1 MSDRPDPEAERAGR
15 DLRGTNATPSEA
27 PGPERPVSA
36 ATVSGMVARAARER
50 SEGERDIAERAVI
63 SAGSQEAA
71 DTGAAVLAS
80 GGNAV
85 DAAIAASAVQCV
97 RELPWCGLGGD
108 AFALVS
114 GPDGELEALNGA
126 GAVPT
131 ALATA
136 SISGDTLPRF
146 GPLSISVP
154 GLVDAWWRLWERHG
168 SRPFAA
174 LIEPAAELADVGFT
188 LDDAFA
194 RAMDRIRGAV
204 GPDDPLVAEFCEGN
218 GSAAGDRF
226 RLPALARTLREIGA
240 GGPSVFYRGRL
251 ASRLAATVHR
261 LGGLLTAED
270 LAAHSCDFEPP
281 ITVRYG
287 SADVSVTP
295 PVSMGWVLL
304 QQLLLYERLDGRL
317 IDGEADRI
325 DLMVRCKHA
334 AFSDLAA
341 RSSWQKASDVTAVLS
356 EDSLDRW
363 CSIIDDQ
370 RRSVLE
376 PVGAP
381 IAETAAGGTDTTC
394 LSVADGRGLM
404 VTFIHSLF
412 NEFGS
417 RVVVPGTGI
426 VLNDRLA
433 KQPARVAQN
442 GGPDRPHRPLHTLVG
457 YHVADRGRRLVG
469 ATPGGRGQ
477 VQTNFQVLRAIID
490 EGADPQAAVNGPR
503 WLSGAPRLP
512 DADDLLFLEP
522 GLPSWLGSEL
532 ARRGHS
538 VAAAGAASDN
548 DLFGSCTI
556 AGAGPRDSAT
566 FGAADH
572 RRGATLASVTMRDAD
587 HAAGTNETEAT

>member
-1 MSDRPDPEAERAGR
+1 MSD
-15 DLRGTNATPSEA
+15 GTA
-27 PGPERPVSA
+27 P
-36 ATVSGMVARAARER
+36 T
-50 SEGERDIAERAVI
+50 RAVI
-63 SAGSQEAA
+63 SAGSREAA

-108 AFALVS
+108 GFAMVS
-114 GPDGELEALNGA
+114 GPEGGPEALNGA
-126 GAVPT
+126 GAVPD
-131 ALATA
+131 ALSTA
-136 SISGDTLPRF
+136 SIPGGTVPRF

-154 GLVDAWWRLWERHG
+154 GLVAAWWRLWERHG
-168 SRPFAA
+168 SRPFAT
-174 LIEPAAELADVGFT
+174 LIEPAAVLAEEGFA

-194 RAMDRIRGAV
+194 RALDRTRTAV
-204 GPDDPLVAEFCEGN
+204 GADDPFVSEFCEHN
-218 GSAAGDRF
+218 GSAAGEGF

-240 GGPSVFYRGRL
+240 VGPSVFYRGRL
-251 ASRLAATVHR
+251 ASLLVATLDR
-261 LGGLLTAED
+261 LGGLLSVGD
-270 LAAHSCDFEPP
+270 LAKHSCDFEAP
-281 ITVRYG
+281 ITVGYG
-287 SADVSVTP
+287 SGEVSVTP

-304 QQLLLYERLDGRL
+304 QQLLLYERLGGRL
-317 IDGEADRI
+317 IDGDADRI

-334 AFSDLAA
+334 AFSDLAGM
-341 RSSWQKASDVTAVLS
+341 SSWQEAADVMPVLS
-356 EDSLDRW
+356 EDSLGRW
-363 CSIIDDQ
+363 CSIIEDQ
-370 RRSVLE
+370 RRSVLA
-376 PVGAP
+376 PAGAP
-381 IAETAAGGTDTTC
+381 AVPAGAAGTDTTC
-394 LSVADGRGLM
+394 LSVVDDRGLM

-433 KQPARVAQN
+433 KQPARLGRN
-442 GGPDRPHRPLHTLVG
+442 GGPDRPGRPLHTLVG
-457 YHVADRGRRLVG
+457 YHVADRGRSLVG

-490 EGADPQAAVNGPR
+490 DGAAPQAAVERPR

-522 GLPSWLGSEL
+522 GFSGDVGSEL
-532 ARRGHS
+532 ARRGHEM
-538 VAAAGAASDN
+538 AGDGAASDS

-556 AGAGPRDSAT
+556 AGSGPQRSEM

-572 RRGATLASVTMRDAD
+572 RRGAVLVSVDRPGHAD
-587 HAAGTNETEAT
+587 RTARGDEREAT

>member
-1 MSDRPDPEAERAGR
+1 MSEPTP
-15 DLRGTNATPSEA
+15 RGNC
-27 PGPERPVSA
+27 G
-36 ATVSGMVARAARER
+36 
-50 SEGERDIAERAVI
+50 AVI
-63 SAGSQEAA
+63 SAGCREAA
-71 DTGAAVLAS
+71 DVGAAVLAS

-114 GPDGELEALNGA
+114 DPAGDLEALNGA

-136 SISGDTLPRF
+136 SIPGGRLPRF

-154 GLVDAWWRLWERHG
+154 GLVDAWRRLWERHG
-168 SRPFAA
+168 SRPLTA
-174 LIEPAAELADVGFT
+174 LIEPAAELADEGFA

-194 RAMDRIRGAV
+194 RALDRVRAAV
-204 GPDDPLVAEFCEGN
+204 GPDDPFVPEFCEGN

-226 RLPALARTLREIGA
+226 RLPALARTLREISA
-240 GGPSVFYRGRL
+240 GGPSAFYTGSL
-251 ASRLAATVHR
+251 ASDLVSTVDR
-261 LGGLLTAED
+261 LGGLLSADD

-334 AFSDLAA
+334 AFSDLAGMP
-341 RSSWQKASDVTAVLS
+341 SWQEASDVTAVLG

-363 CSIIDDQ
+363 YSIIDDQ
-370 RRSVLE
+370 RRSVLA

-381 IAETAAGGTDTTC
+381 TAPAATGGTDTTC

-417 RVVVPGTGI
+417 RVVVPGTGV

-433 KQPARVAQN
+433 KQPAHLGPN
-442 GGPDRPHRPLHTLVG
+442 GGSDRPRRPLHTLVG
-457 YHVADRGRRLVG
+457 YHVDHRGRRLVG

-477 VQTNFQVLRAIID
+477 VQTNFQVLRAVID
-490 EGADPQAAVNGPR
+490 DGADPQAAVDGPR

-522 GLPSWLGSEL
+522 GFPSYLGSEL
-532 ARRGHS
+532 ARRGHP
-538 VAAAGAASDN
+538 VAAGGEASDV

-556 AGAGPRDSAT
+556 AGTGPQGSET

-572 RRGATLASVTMRDAD
+572 RRGAALVTVTRE
-587 HAAGTNETEAT
+587 ETP

>member
-1 MSDRPDPEAERAGR
+1 MSDLPDPVG
-15 DLRGTNATPSEA
+15 
-27 PGPERPVSA
+27 
-36 ATVSGMVARAARER
+36 
-50 SEGERDIAERAVI
+50 AVI
-63 SAGSQEAA
+63 SAGCREAA
-71 DTGAAVLAS
+71 EVGAAVLAS

-114 GPDGELEALNGA
+114 GPEGRLEALNGA

-136 SISGDTLPRF
+136 SIPGGRLPRF

-174 LIEPAAELADVGFT
+174 LIEPAAELADEGFA

-194 RAMDRIRGAV
+194 RALDRVRAAV
-204 GPDDPLVAEFCEGN
+204 GPDDPFVAEFCERN
-218 GSAAGDRF
+218 GSAAGDGF
-226 RLPALARTLREIGA
+226 RLPALARTLREIAA
-240 GGPSVFYRGRL
+240 GGPAAFYTGSL
-251 ASRLAATVHR
+251 ASNLVSTLDR
-261 LGGLLTAED
+261 LGGLLSADD
-270 LAAHSCDFEPP
+270 LAAHSCDFEAP

-287 SADVSVTP
+287 SAEVSVTP

-334 AFSDLAA
+334 AFSDLAGMP
-341 RSSWQKASDVTAVLS
+341 RWQEASDVTAVLG

-370 RRSVLE
+370 RRSVLAT
-376 PVGAP
+376 VGAP
-381 IAETAAGGTDTTC
+381 AAPGAAGGTDTTC
-394 LSVADGRGLM
+394 LSVVDGRGLM

-433 KQPARVAQN
+433 KQPARVDRN
-442 GGPDRPHRPLHTLVG
+442 GGSDRPRRPLHTLVG
-457 YHVADRGRRLVG
+457 YHVAHRGRRLVG

-490 EGADPQAAVNGPR
+490 DGADPQAAVDWPR

-522 GLPSWLGSEL
+522 GFPPHLGSEL
-532 ARRGHS
+532 ARRGHP
-538 VAAAGAASDN
+538 VAEQGAASDS

-556 AGAGPRDSAT
+556 AGTAPPGSET

-572 RRGATLASVTMRDAD
+572 RRGATLVTVTRE
-587 HAAGTNETEAT
+587 ETP

>member
-1 MSDRPDPEAERAGR
+1 
-15 DLRGTNATPSEA
+15 
-27 PGPERPVSA
+27 
-36 ATVSGMVARAARER
+36 
-50 SEGERDIAERAVI
+50 VI
-63 SAGSQEAA
+63 SAGCREAA
-71 DTGAAVLAS
+71 EAGAAVLAS
-80 GGNAV
+80 GGNAA

-114 GPDGELEALNGA
+114 GPDGGPEALNGA
-126 GAVPT
+126 GAAPR

-136 SISGDTLPRF
+136 SVPGGRLPRF

-154 GLVDAWWRLWERHG
+154 GLVDAWRRLSERHG
-168 SRPFAA
+168 SRPLAG
-174 LIEPAAELADVGFT
+174 LIEPAAELADEGFA

-194 RAMDRIRGAV
+194 RALDRVRVAV
-204 GPDDPLVAEFCEGN
+204 GPGDPFVAEFCDGN

-226 RLPALARTLREIGA
+226 RLPALARTLRAISA
-240 GGPSVFYRGRL
+240 GGPAAFYTGSL
-251 ASRLAATVHR
+251 ASDLVSTVDR
-261 LGGLLTAED
+261 LGGLLSAGD
-270 LAAHSCDFEPP
+270 MAAHSCDFEPP

-304 QQLLLYERLDGRL
+304 QQLLLYERLDGRS
-317 IDGEADRI
+317 IDDEADRI

-334 AFSDLAA
+334 AFADLAGMP
-341 RSSWQKASDVTAVLS
+341 RWQEASDVAAVLG

-363 CSIIDDQ
+363 CSIIDGQ
-370 RRSVLE
+370 RRSVL
-376 PVGAP
+376 AP
-381 IAETAAGGTDTTC
+381 AGPATAPAAAGGNDTTC

-433 KQPARVAQN
+433 KQPAHLRTD
-442 GGPDRPHRPLHTLVG
+442 GGRDRPHRPLHTLVG
-457 YHVADRGRRLVG
+457 YHVAHRGRRMVG

-477 VQTNFQVLRAIID
+477 VQTNFQVLRAMID
-490 EGADPQAAVNGPR
+490 DGAGPQAAVAGPR

-512 DADDLLFLEP
+512 GAEDLLFLEP
-522 GLPSWLGSEL
+522 GFPAGLGSEL
-532 ARRGHS
+532 ARRGHTM
-538 VAAAGAASDN
+538 AADGAASDS
-548 DLFGSCTI
+548 DLFGSCTV
-556 AGAGPRDSAT
+556 AGVNCRTGRA

-572 RRGATLASVTMRDAD
+572 RRGAALVTVTRE
-587 HAAGTNETEAT
+587 ETP

>member
-1 MSDRPDPEAERAGR
+1 MSDRPG
-15 DLRGTNATPSEA
+15 
-27 PGPERPVSA
+27 
-36 ATVSGMVARAARER
+36 SG
-50 SEGERDIAERAVI
+50 RAVI
-63 SAGSQEAA
+63 SAGCPQAA
-71 DTGAAVLAS
+71 AAAAAVLAS

-85 DAAIAASAVQCV
+85 DAAITASAVQCV

-108 AFALVS
+108 GFALVS
-114 GPDGELEALNGA
+114 GPDGRLEALNGA
-126 GAVPT
+126 GAVPR

-136 SISGDTLPRF
+136 SIPGGTLPRF
-146 GPLSISVP
+146 GPLSISTP

-168 SRPFAA
+168 SRSFAT
-174 LIEPAAELADVGFT
+174 LIEPAAALADDGFA

-194 RAMDRIRGAV
+194 GALDRVRVAV
-204 GPDDPLVAEFCEGN
+204 GPDDSFVSEFCEGN
-218 GSAAGDRF
+218 GSAVGEGF

-240 GGPSVFYRGRL
+240 GGPSAFYGGRL
-251 ASRLAATVHR
+251 ASAVVDTVDR
-261 LGGLLTAED
+261 LGGLLSADD
-270 LAAHSCDFEPP
+270 LAAHACDFEPP

-287 SADVSVTP
+287 AAEVSVTP

-304 QQLLLYERLDGRL
+304 QQLLLYERLGGRL
-317 IDGEADRI
+317 IDGDADRI

-334 AFSDLAA
+334 AFSDLAGMP
-341 RSSWQKASDVTAVLS
+341 RWQDASDVMGVLS

-363 CSIIDDQ
+363 CSMIADD
-370 RRSVLE
+370 RRSV
-376 PVGAP
+376 PAPMGAP
-381 IAETAAGGTDTTC
+381 AAPAAASGTDTTC

-433 KQPARVAQN
+433 KQPARVGRAP
-442 GGPDRPHRPLHTLVG
+442 GSARPRRPLHTLVG
-457 YHVADRGRRLVG
+457 YHVAHRGRRLVG

-490 EGADPQAAVNGPR
+490 DGAGPQAAVDGPR
-503 WLSGAPRLP
+503 WLSGAPRRP

-522 GLPSWLGSEL
+522 GFPSELGSEL

-538 VAAAGAASDN
+538 IAADGTASDS

-556 AGAGPRDSAT
+556 AGAGPQRSEM

-572 RRGATLASVTMRDAD
+572 RRGAALVRVESPANANDTAD
-587 HAAGTNETEAT
+587 DTATATANANDNEAR

>member
-1 MSDRPDPEAERAGR
+1 M
-15 DLRGTNATPSEA
+15 
-27 PGPERPVSA
+27 
-36 ATVSGMVARAARER
+36 
-50 SEGERDIAERAVI
+50 
-63 SAGSQEAA
+63 SAGCRQAA
-71 DTGAAVLAS
+71 DAGAAVLAS

-114 GPDGELEALNGA
+114 GPDGRLEALNGA
-126 GAVPT
+126 GAVPR

-136 SISGDTLPRF
+136 SIPGGTLPRF
-146 GPLSISVP
+146 GPLSISTP

-168 SRPFAA
+168 SRPFAT
-174 LIEPAAELADVGFT
+174 LIEPAAELADEGFA

-194 RAMDRIRGAV
+194 RALDRVRIAV
-204 GPDDPLVAEFCEGN
+204 GGDDPFVSEFCEGN
-218 GSAAGDRF
+218 GSAAGDCF
-226 RLPALARTLREIGA
+226 RLPALARTLREISA
-240 GGPSVFYRGRL
+240 GGPSAFYRGPL
-251 ASRLAATVHR
+251 ASEVVATVGR
-261 LGGLLTAED
+261 LGGLLSAD
-270 LAAHSCDFEPP
+270 DMAAHSCDFEPP

-287 SADVSVTP
+287 SAEVSVTP

-317 IDGEADRI
+317 IDGQADRI

-334 AFSDLAA
+334 AFSDLAGMP
-341 RSSWQKASDVTAVLS
+341 SWQDASDVTPVLS

-363 CSIIDDQ
+363 CAVIADQ
-370 RRSVLE
+370 RRSALA

-381 IAETAAGGTDTTC
+381 VAGAAAGGTDTTC
-394 LSVADGRGLM
+394 LSVADDQGLM

-433 KQPARVAQN
+433 KQPVHLDGT
-442 GGPDRPHRPLHTLVG
+442 GGSDRPRRPLHTLVG
-457 YHVADRGRRLVG
+457 YHVAHRGRRLVG

-490 EGADPQAAVNGPR
+490 DGADAQAAVDGPR

-522 GLPSWLGSEL
+522 GFPSCLGSEL

-538 VAAAGAASDN
+538 VAADGAASDN

-556 AGAGPRDSAT
+556 AGAGPLGSGT

-572 RRGATLASVTMRDAD
+572 RRGAALVRVNRPVDTGSAND
-587 HAAGTNETEAT
+587 NEAPGSRGR

>member
-1 MSDRPDPEAERAGR
+1 MSDGPGAG
-15 DLRGTNATPSEA
+15 
-27 PGPERPVSA
+27 
-36 ATVSGMVARAARER
+36 
-50 SEGERDIAERAVI
+50 RAVI
-63 SAGSQEAA
+63 SAGSLQAAEA
-71 DTGAAVLAS
+71 GAAVLAS

-114 GPDGELEALNGA
+114 SPAGRLEALNGA
-126 GAVPT
+126 GAVPR

-136 SISGDTLPRF
+136 SIPGGTLPRF
-146 GPLSISVP
+146 GPLSISTP

-168 SRPFAA
+168 TRPFAA
-174 LIEPAAELADVGFT
+174 LIEPAATLAEEGFA
-188 LDDAFA
+188 LDAAFA
-194 RAMDRIRGAV
+194 QALDRVRGAV
-204 GPDDPLVAEFCEGN
+204 GRNDPFVAEFCDGN
-218 GSAAGDRF
+218 GTRPGEGF

-240 GGPSVFYRGRL
+240 GGPAVFYRGRL
-251 ASRLAATVHR
+251 ASELIQTVDR
-261 LGGLLTAED
+261 GGGLLAADD
-270 LAAHSCDFEPP
+270 LAQHCCDFEAP

-287 SADVSVTP
+287 AADVSVTP

-317 IDGEADRI
+317 IDGDADRI

-334 AFSDLAA
+334 AFADLA
-341 RSSWQKASDVTAVLS
+341 SMPSWQEASDVMAVLAD
-356 EDSLDRW
+356 DSLDRW
-363 CSIIDDQ
+363 CSTIDSQ
-370 RRSVLE
+370 RRSVLA
-376 PVGAP
+376 PAGAS
-381 IAETAAGGTDTTC
+381 AAPAGATGTDTTC
-394 LSVADGRGLM
+394 LSAVDDRGLM

-433 KQPARVAQN
+433 KQPALLGRAEES
-442 GGPDRPHRPLHTLVG
+442 GRPRRPLHTLVG
-457 YHVADRGRRLVG
+457 YHVTHGGRRFVG

-477 VQTNFQVLRAIID
+477 VQTNFQVLRTIID
-490 EGADPQAAVNGPR
+490 DGAAPQAAVDGPR

-522 GLPSWLGSEL
+522 GFEAGLGSEL
-532 ARRGHS
+532 SRRGHP
-538 VAAAGAASDN
+538 VAADGTASDG

-556 AGAGPRDSAT
+556 AGSGPQNSET

-572 RRGATLASVTMRDAD
+572 RRGAALVRVDPPAATGSTGCTNVDPLAGAAD
-587 HAAGTNETEAT
+587 TGDSSDKAAPRAAGGHRRETP

>member
-1 MSDRPDPEAERAGR
+1 MSEGPDPEAGR
-15 DLRGTNATPSEA
+15 G
-27 PGPERPVSA
+27 
-36 ATVSGMVARAARER
+36 
-50 SEGERDIAERAVI
+50 RAVI
-63 SAGSQEAA
+63 SAGCVQAA
-71 DTGAAVLAS
+71 DTGAAVLAA

-108 AFALVS
+108 GFALVS
-114 GPDGELEALNGA
+114 GPDGRLEALNGA
-126 GAVPT
+126 GAVPG

-136 SISGDTLPRF
+136 SIPGGTLPRF
-146 GPLSISVP
+146 GPLSISTP

-168 SRPFAA
+168 SRSFAA
-174 LIEPAAELADVGFT
+174 LIEPAASLAEDGFA
-188 LDDAFA
+188 LDDAFVGA
-194 RAMDRIRGAV
+194 LERVRAAV
-204 GPDDPLVAEFCEGN
+204 GPDDPFVSEFCEPN
-218 GSAAGDRF
+218 GSAAGEGF

-240 GGPSVFYRGRL
+240 GGPAAFYGGRL
-251 ASRLAATVHR
+251 ASALVGTVDR
-261 LGGLLTAED
+261 LGGLLSADD

-287 SADVSVTP
+287 PAEVSVTP

-304 QQLLLYERLDGRL
+304 QQLLLFDRLGGRL
-317 IDGEADRI
+317 VDGCADRV

-341 RSSWQKASDVTAVLS
+341 MPRWQEPADVMAVLS

-363 CSIIDDQ
+363 CSTIDDQ
-370 RRSVLE
+370 RQSVLA
-376 PVGAP
+376 PAGAP
-381 IAETAAGGTDTTC
+381 TAPAAASGTDTTC
-394 LSVADGRGLM
+394 LSVVDGRSLM

-433 KQPARVAQN
+433 KQPARVARTE
-442 GGPDRPHRPLHTLVG
+442 GSGRPRRPLHTLVG
-457 YHVADRGRRLVG
+457 YHVAHRGRRLVG

-477 VQTNFQVLRAIID
+477 VQTNFQVLRAIVD
-490 EGADPQAAVNGPR
+490 DDAGPQAAVDGPR

-522 GLPSWLGSEL
+522 GFPSDLSSEL
-532 ARRGHS
+532 ARRGHLI
-538 VAAAGAASDN
+538 AADGAAPGS

-556 AGAGPRDSAT
+556 AGAGPQRSDT

-572 RRGATLASVTMRDAD
+572 RRGAALVRVDPPGDDGGAKDGYAND
-587 HAAGTNETEAT
+587 KEAP

>member
-1 MSDRPDPEAERAGR
+1 MSDRPG
-15 DLRGTNATPSEA
+15 
-27 PGPERPVSA
+27 
-36 ATVSGMVARAARER
+36 SG
-50 SEGERDIAERAVI
+50 RAVI
-63 SAGSQEAA
+63 SAGCQEAA
-71 DTGAAVLAS
+71 DAGAAVLAS

-108 AFALVS
+108 GFALVS
-114 GPDGELEALNGA
+114 GPDGCVEALNGA
-126 GAVPT
+126 GAVPR

-136 SISGDTLPRF
+136 SIPGGTLPRF
-146 GPLSISVP
+146 GPLSISTP

-174 LIEPAAELADVGFT
+174 LIEPAASLAEDGFA

-194 RAMDRIRGAV
+194 GALDRVRGAV
-204 GPDDPLVAEFCEGN
+204 GGDDPLVAEFCEGN
-218 GSAAGDRF
+218 GSGAGEGF
-226 RLPALARTLREIGA
+226 RLPALARTLREIGD
-240 GGPSVFYRGRL
+240 GGPSAFYRGRL
-251 ASRLAATVHR
+251 ASALVQTVDD
-261 LGGLLTAED
+261 LGGLLSAGD
-270 LAAHSCDFEPP
+270 LAEHSCDFESP

-287 SADVSVTP
+287 AAEVSVTP
-295 PVSMGWVLL
+295 PVSMGWLLL
-304 QQLLLYERLDGRL
+304 QMLALYERLDGRL
-317 IDGEADRI
+317 IDDDADRI

-334 AFSDLAA
+334 AFNDLAELA
-341 RSSWQKASDVTAVLS
+341 GWQEASDVMPVLS
-356 EDSLDRW
+356 EGSLDRW
-363 CSIIDDQ
+363 CSTIDAQ
-370 RRSVLE
+370 RRSVLA
-376 PVGAP
+376 PAGAP
-381 IAETAAGGTDTTC
+381 APPAGASGTDTTC
-394 LSVADGRGLM
+394 LSVVDGRGLM

-433 KQPARVAQN
+433 KQPARVDRA
-442 GGPDRPHRPLHTLVG
+442 GGSARPRRPLHTLVG

-490 EGADPQAAVNGPR
+490 DGAGPQAAVDGSR

-522 GLPSWLGSEL
+522 GFGSDLGAEL
-532 ARRGHS
+532 ARRGHMMAS
-538 VAAAGAASDN
+538 DGAASDS

-556 AGAGPRDSAT
+556 AGAGPQGSET

-572 RRGATLASVTMRDAD
+572 RRGAALVRVGPPTGTGGTGSANDDAAPQSPG
-587 HAAGTNETEAT
+587 HRGEETP